1 MDQFQDA
8 NLSSTHMKRRLL
20 YILLIEILNGFEI
33 LVMCYPLNIC
43 WYYLQILN
51 EIYTY
56 AYFKRLDYF
65 STECMFIIPLFM
77 NALFNDSLQLSLLVS
92 LCGL

>member
-20 YILLIEILNGFEI
+20 YILVIEILNGFES
-33 LVMCYPLNIC
+33 LVMCYALNIC

-77 NALFNDSLQLSLLVS
+77 NNFFKDSLNF
-92 LCGL
+92 LC

>member
-20 YILLIEILNGFEI
+20 YILVIEILNGFES
-33 LVMCYPLNIC
+33 LVMCYALNIC
-43 WYYLQILN
+43 WCYLQILN

-77 NALFNDSLQLSLLVS
+77 NNFFNDSLNF
-92 LCGL
+92 LC